1 MTKFTTIVAAAGLAL
16 IASTPAFANKAGG
29 PDTLNPVVKE
39 GTPVSSNAGVQVW
52 TGRSMETE
60 PVVLAETVTGT
71 VSDPSDTYQVG
82 RLTYHVIKAP
92 SGGGETELASGPGD
106 RVVIS

>member
-1 MTKFTTIVAAAGLAL
+1 
-16 IASTPAFANKAGG
+16 
-29 PDTLNPVVKE
+29 
-39 GTPVSSNAGVQVW
+39 
-52 TGRSMETE
+52 METE